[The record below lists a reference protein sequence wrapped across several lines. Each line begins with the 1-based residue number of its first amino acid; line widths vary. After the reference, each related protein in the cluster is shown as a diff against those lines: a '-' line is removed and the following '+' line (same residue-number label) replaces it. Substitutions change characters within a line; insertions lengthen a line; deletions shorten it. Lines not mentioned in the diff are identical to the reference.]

1 MHSSPTAPAPP
12 ISLKFPRIFPR
23 PKSET
28 GIWSWIATVDHKR
41 IGTLYGV
48 TSFFWFLVGG
58 IEALL
63 IRLQLSR
70 AELSIID
77 PELYNQLFT
86 MHGTTM
92 VFLVVMP
99 LSAAFFNWLIPLQ
112 IGARDVAFPR
122 LNALSF
128 WIFLFGSLLL
138 NFSWVVGDAPN
149 GGWFGYAPNSHLAY
163 NPTNGMTYWVLG
175 LNVLG
180 IASIA
185 AGLNFIVTILNMR
198 APGMTLT
205 KMPVFTWMTF
215 ITSVLIVLALPV
227 LTVALIQ
234 LQVDRIYLTNFF
246 NPAAGGDP
254 VLWQH
259 MFWLFG
265 HPEVYILILPAM
277 GIVSEI
283 LPVFSRKPVFGY
295 SFLIFAGVAIGFM
308 GWFVWSH
315 HMFTVGLGPA
325 ANSAFAIS
333 TMAIAIPT
341 GIKIFN
347 WIATMWGGSV
357 RFSSAMLFA
366 ISFIAMFTIGGL
378 SGVMHAAVP
387 SDAQQQDTYF
397 VVAHFHYV
405 LFGGAIMAIFGGIY
419 FWWPK
424 ATGWLLNERW
434 GKANWLLMLIGFN
447 LQFAPQHWLGLDGMP
462 RRIYTYAENMG
473 WENTNMYASLGG
485 FLMALSVLV
494 FIINVFVSARQRKVA
509 GDDPWDGRT
518 LEWSISSPPP
528 HYNFAEIPVVQ
539 HRDDF
544 WFKKHPELVA
554 EYYEHDGH
562 EDVKPAPSGAQ
573 VDDDAAEEVAESAHH
588 ASSDYGEHDDHGHGI
603 HLPDMSYYPFILAL
617 GITIIASLMIV
628 VQGWRFLPTIAIMAP
643 GIVVLLWGLLGWSF
657 EPVND
662 PDPDD
667 AHAH

>member
-1 MHSSPTAPAPP
+1 MQTTHPGIDREP
-12 ISLKFPRIFPR
+12 ISLRFPRIFPR
-23 PKSET
+23 PKSDYS
-28 GIWSWIATVDHKR
+28 IWSWIATVDHKR
-41 IGTLYGV
+41 IGTLYAV
-48 TSFFWFLVGG
+48 TSFLWFIVGG

-63 IRLQLSR
+63 MRVQLSQ
-70 AELSIID
+70 ADSTLID
-77 PELYNQLFT
+77 PELFNQLFT

-122 LNALSF
+122 LNALSY
-128 WIFLFGSLLL
+128 WIFLFGSLFL
-138 NFSWVVGDAPN
+138 NFSWIIGDAPN
-149 GGWFGYAPNSHLAY
+149 GGWFGYAPNSHVAF
-163 NPTNGMTYWVLG
+163 NPTNGMNFWVIG
-175 LNVLG
+175 LNILG
-180 IASIA
+180 VASIA

-198 APGMTLT
+198 APGMSLT

-215 ITSVLIVLALPV
+215 VTSVLIVLALPV

-234 LQVDRIYLTNFF
+234 LGVDRLYGSHFYDT
-246 NPAAGGDP
+246 AAGGDP

-283 LPVFSRKPVFGY
+283 LPVFSRKPLFGY
-295 SFLIFAGVAIGFM
+295 SFLVFAGVAIGFM

-347 WIATMWGGSV
+347 WIATMWGGSI
-357 RFSSAMLFA
+357 RFSTAMLFA

-378 SGVMHAAVP
+378 SGVMHASVP
-387 SDAQQQDTYF
+387 TDAQQQDTYF

-424 ATGWLLNERW
+424 ATGYMLNDKL
-434 GKANWLLMLIGFN
+434 GKINFFIMFIGFN

-462 RRIYTYAENMG
+462 RRIFTYAENMG
-473 WENTNMYASLGG
+473 WENTNMMASGGG
-485 FLMALSVLV
+485 FLMALSVLL
-494 FIINVFVSARQRKVA
+494 FIINVFYSAKKRVPA

-528 HYNFAEIPVVQ
+528 HYNFEKIPNVQ

-544 WFKKHPELVA
+544 WFQKHPELIA
-554 EYYEHDGH
+554 EYYHDEHAG
-562 EDVKPAPSGAQ
+562 ELTAPSGAQ
-573 VDDDAAEEVAESAHH
+573 FDEDMAEDVNEHAEVHADEHHGDDE
-588 ASSDYGEHDDHGHGI
+588 HGHGGI
-603 HLPDMSYYPFILAL
+603 HLPDMSYYPIVLAA
-617 GITIIASLMIV
+617 GFTIVGAGLMTIV
-628 VQGWRFLPTIAIMAP
+628 PVIVIGAI
-643 GIVVLLWGLLGWSF
+643 VLFWGLLGWAF

-662 PDPDD
+662 PEPN
-667 AHAH
+667 AHGH

>member
-1 MHSSPTAPAPP
+1 MQTTHPGIDREP
-12 ISLKFPRIFPR
+12 ISLEFPRIFPR
-23 PKSET
+23 PKSEY
-28 GIWSWIATVDHKR
+28 GIWSWISTVDHKR
-41 IGTLYGV
+41 IGTLYAV
-48 TSFFWFLVGG
+48 TSFLWFLVGG
-58 IEALL
+58 IEAL
-63 IRLQLSR
+63 IMRAQLSQ
-70 AELSIID
+70 ADNSFVS
-77 PELYNQLFT
+77 PEVFNQLFT

-99 LSAAFFNWLIPLQ
+99 LSAAFFNWLVPLQ

-122 LNALSF
+122 LNALSY

-138 NFSWVVGDAPN
+138 NFSWIIGDAPN
-149 GGWFGYAPNSHLAY
+149 GGWFGYAPNSHVAF
-163 NPTNGMTYWVLG
+163 NPTDGMTYWVLG

-215 ITSVLIVLALPV
+215 VTSVLIVLALPV

-234 LQVDRIYLTNFF
+234 LQVDRLYGTHFYNT
-246 NPAAGGDP
+246 AAGGDP

-259 MFWLFG
+259 VFWLFG

-277 GIVSEI
+277 GIVSEV
-283 LPVFSRKPVFGY
+283 LPIFSRKPLFGY
-295 SFLIFAGVAIGFM
+295 SFLVFAGVAIGFM

-347 WIATMWGGSV
+347 WIGTMWGGSI
-357 RFSSAMLFA
+357 RFSTAMLFA

-419 FWWPK
+419 LWWPK
-424 ATGWLLNERW
+424 ATGYLLSEKLGFW
-434 GKANWLLMLIGFN
+434 NWLIMLLGFN

-462 RRIYTYAENMG
+462 RRIFTYAENMG
-473 WENTNMYASLGG
+473 WENTNMYASAGG
-485 FLMALSVLV
+485 FLMAFGVLL
-494 FIINVFVSARQRKVA
+494 FIINVFYSARKRVPA
-509 GDDPWDGRT
+509 GNDPWDGRT
-518 LEWSISSPPP
+518 LEWSIASPPP
-528 HYNFAEIPVVQ
+528 HYNFEKIPTVE

-544 WFKKHPELVA
+544 WFQKHPELIA
-554 EYYEHDGH
+554 EYYHDEHAG
-562 EDVKPAPSGAQ
+562 ELTAPSGAQ
-573 VDDDAAEEVAESAHH
+573 FDDAEDDDYHDEHADAHH
-588 ASSDYGEHDDHGHGI
+588 GDDDHGHGDI
-603 HLPDMSYYPFILAL
+603 HMPDMSYYPFILSL
-617 GITIIASLMIV
+617 GLLIAAAGLMTHFAVIIV
-628 VQGWRFLPTIAIMAP
+628 GAI
-643 GIVVLLWGLLGWSF
+643 ILIWGLLGWSY

-662 PDPDD
+662 PEP
-667 AHAH
+667 HSSH

>member
-1 MHSSPTAPAPP
+1 MHVSHPAPGSES
-12 ISLKFPRIFPR
+12 ISLAFPRLIPR
-23 PKSET
+23 PKREY

-41 IGTLYGV
+41 IGTLYAI

-58 IEALL
+58 TEALF
-63 IRLQLSR
+63 IRLQLSQ
-70 AELSIID
+70 ADSTFID
-77 PELYNQLFT
+77 PELFNQLFT

-99 LSAAFFNWLIPLQ
+99 LSAAFFNWLVPLQ

-138 NFSWVVGDAPN
+138 NFSWLIGDAPN

-163 NPTNGMTYWVLG
+163 NPTDGMTYWVLG

-198 APGMTLT
+198 APGMSLT

-234 LQVDRIYLTNFF
+234 LQVDRLYGTHFY

-277 GIVSEI
+277 GIVSEV
-283 LPVFSRKPVFGY
+283 LPVFSRKPLFGY
-295 SFLIFAGVAIGFM
+295 SFLVFAGVAIGFM

-347 WIATMWGGSV
+347 WIGTMWGGSV
-357 RFSSAMLFA
+357 RLTTAMLFA
-366 ISFIAMFTIGGL
+366 VSFIAMFTIGGL

-424 ATGWLLNERW
+424 ATGWMLSERLGKWIWGIMLL
-434 GKANWLLMLIGFN
+434 GFN

-462 RRIYTYAENMG
+462 RRVFTYAENMG
-473 WENTNMYASLGG
+473 WENTNMYASVGG
-485 FLMALSVLV
+485 FLIATGVLL
-494 FIINVFVSARQRKVA
+494 FIIDVILSGRRQKAA
-509 GDDPWDGRT
+509 GNDPWDGRT
-518 LEWSISSPPP
+518 LEWSIPSPPP
-528 HYNFAEIPVVQ
+528 HYNFKTIPQVE

-544 WFKKHPELVA
+544 WFKKHPELIA
-554 EYYEHDGH
+554 EYYHEEGH
-562 EDVKPAPSGAQ
+562 TQDEAAAPSGAQ
-573 VDDDAAEEVAESAHH
+573 FDDDTDNYSSVAHETLQSAE
-588 ASSDYGEHDDHGHGI
+588 DDDHGHGI
-603 HLPDMSYYPFILAL
+603 HLPDMSYYPFILAA
-617 GITIIASLMIV
+617 GITIIAIGLMSAIWV
-628 VQGWRFLPTIAIMAP
+628 IAIGAL
-643 GIVVLLWGLLGWSF
+643 VTVWGLLGWSM

-662 PDPDD
+662 PKAED
-667 AHAH
+667 AH